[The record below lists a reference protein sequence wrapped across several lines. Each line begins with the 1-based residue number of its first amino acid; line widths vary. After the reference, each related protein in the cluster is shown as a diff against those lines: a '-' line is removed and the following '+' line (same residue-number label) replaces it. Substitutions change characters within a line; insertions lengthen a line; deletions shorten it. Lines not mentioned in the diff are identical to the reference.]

1 MQYIRLGLDGM
12 SFVNFDFM
20 ILPEIGSA
28 EIYDKT
34 LISYNKVEI
43 PYDLPCSI
51 VWTSKLLIRT
61 LK

>member
-34 LISYNKVEI
+34 LISYNEVEI

-51 VWTSKLLIRT
+51 V
-61 LK
+61 